1 MKKIVLILSLL
12 LSSTAAT
19 YAFNQ
24 QSVTAYAN
32 TPNQHAQMGVNI
44 NSYCTYLL
52 FSCEWSNATSGT
64 AVAFGDVLLGQ
75 YGWSQGNGES
85 RYSILGSGRY
95 WSSLTVYIYAGG
107 PLGAQGTA
115 TVSWF

>member
-1 MKKIVLILSLL
+1 MKKNILILSLL
-12 LSSTAAT
+12 LSSSAAT

-32 TPNQHAQMGVNI
+32 TPNQYAQMGVNI
-44 NSYCTYLL
+44 NSNCTYLL
-52 FSCEWSNATSGT
+52 FNCEWSNATSGT
-64 AVAFGDVLLGQ
+64 ATAFGDTLLGE
-75 YGWSQGNGES
+75 YSWSAGSGQSN
-85 RYSILGSGRY
+85 YSVLGSGKY